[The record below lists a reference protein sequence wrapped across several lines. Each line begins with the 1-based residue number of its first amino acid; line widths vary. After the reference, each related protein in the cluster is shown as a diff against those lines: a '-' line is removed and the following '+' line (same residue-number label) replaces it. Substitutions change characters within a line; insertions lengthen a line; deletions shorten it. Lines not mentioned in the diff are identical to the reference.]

1 MELFKYTAKD
11 KSGALQKGDIEAENE
26 SAAAKVLVARDLFPI
41 SVYKEEG
48 SSFSMFNKFSLRDKV
63 VFARQLAT
71 MINAGL
77 PITQSL
83 QTMQNQAGKQN
94 IKKILE
100 QIVSDL
106 EGGSTLSNAFSR
118 FPDIFSP
125 IDITL
130 IRAGESSGTLDKALL
145 KLANQLEKEQ
155 SLIRK
160 VRGALVYPAFLV
172 VAVIGVVA
180 LMVVYV
186 MPQMETLY
194 SSFDAQLPL
203 ATRILI
209 STSHALSKIFPFI
222 ILATIG
228 LVFYIR
234 MAIRRPTGRRIWDS
248 LKINIW
254 GLNDLMK
261 KLYMARFANTLSS
274 LVASGV
280 PLLDGLNITSKAV
293 GNVIYQEIIQ
303 DAAEKVKSGIALSEP
318 LKESPLFPAVVSEM
332 VAVGEKTGEL
342 DSMLQNLADY
352 FEEEVETIVKNLSN
366 LIEPLM
372 IVIMGGIIG
381 VILIAIMMP
390 IYGFGGTVFSR

>member
-11 KSGALQKGDIEAENE
+11 KAGTLQKGDVEAENE
-26 SAAAKVLVARDLFPI
+26 SAAAKVLLSRDLVPI
-41 SVYKEEG
+41 DVFKEEG
-48 SSFSMFNKFSLRDKV
+48 SNLSFLNKISLKEKVIFS
-63 VFARQLAT
+63 RQLAT

-83 QTMQNQAGKQN
+83 QTMQQQAGKQN
-94 IKKILE
+94 IKKMLE

-118 FPDIFSP
+118 FPDTFNP

-145 KLANQLEKEQ
+145 KLAGQLEKEQ
-155 SLIRK
+155 SLLRK
-160 VRGALVYPAFLV
+160 VRSALIYPAFLV
-172 VAVIGVVA
+172 VAVIAVVA
-180 LMVVYV
+180 IMVTYV

-203 ATRILI
+203 ITRVLI
-209 STSHALSKIFPFI
+209 SISHAMTKIFPFL
-222 ILATIG
+222 ILGIIG
-228 LVFYIR
+228 LVIYLR
-234 MAIRRPTGRRIWDS
+234 MVIKRPFGRKIWDNM
-248 LKINIW
+248 KIKVP
-254 GLNDLMK
+254 GLGDLMK
-261 KLYMARFANTLSS
+261 KLYMARFSNTLSS

-293 GNVIYQEIIQ
+293 GNVIYQELIIE
-303 DAAEKVKSGIALSEP
+303 AAEKVKSGVALSEP
-318 LKESPLFPAVVSEM
+318 LKENPLFPPVVSEM

-342 DSMLQNLADY
+342 DAMLQNLADY
-352 FEEEVETIVKNLSN
+352 FEEEVEVIVKNLSN

-372 IVIMGGIIG
+372 IVVLGGIIG
-381 VILIAIMMP
+381 IILVAIMMP
-390 IYGFGGTVFSR
+390 IYGFGSAIYSR